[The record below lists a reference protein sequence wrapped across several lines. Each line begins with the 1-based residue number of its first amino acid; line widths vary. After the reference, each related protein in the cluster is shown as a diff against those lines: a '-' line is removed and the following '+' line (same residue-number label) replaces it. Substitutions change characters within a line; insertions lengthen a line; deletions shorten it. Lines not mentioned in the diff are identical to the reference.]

1 MPETPQRAL
10 IVDDDY
16 AVRGLLAIAFER
28 ANIDADVAESGRE
41 AMELLRRNGEK
52 YCCVLLD
59 LNIPPPNGSEIARF
73 VSGSFPDLPIVIVSG
88 HPELTEQLPKM
99 NIGASIRLILMKPV
113 NAVEVA
119 RYVRDQCAAPENR

>member
-16 AVRGLLAIAFER
+16 AVRGLLSIAFER
-28 ANIDADVAESGRE
+28 ANIDTDVAESGRE

-73 VSGSFPDLPIVIVSG
+73 VTGSFPELPIIIVSG
-88 HPELTEQLPKM
+88 HPELAEQLPKM
-99 NIGASIRLILMKPV
+99 NIGASIKLILMKPV

-119 RYVRDQCAAPENR
+119 RYVHDQCAAPEDR